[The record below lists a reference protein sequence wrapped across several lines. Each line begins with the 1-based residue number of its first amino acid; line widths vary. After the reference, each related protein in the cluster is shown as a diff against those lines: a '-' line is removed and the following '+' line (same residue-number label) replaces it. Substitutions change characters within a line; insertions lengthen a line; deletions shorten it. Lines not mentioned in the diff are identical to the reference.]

1 MRQVTMKVEGFVTLL
16 IPDDVTINPENIP
29 VKLDVF
35 NSDEDETSQVV
46 EVIETDVI
54 NKQIQTIIEL

>member
-1 MRQVTMKVEGFVTLL
+1 MKVEGFVTLL